1 MSIRREKESQL
12 GNHIGDRPRPRL
24 KTPGL
29 LMELVGT
36 VVFVLAVT
44 VLFDLAIPRSLVDG
58 HSMEPTF
65 YGDDRLVVSRV
76 HYLLSQPARGDIV
89 VFNSL
94 RPSEA
99 ARGVMLIKRI
109 IGMPGDSVVIRDRLV
124 IVNGMELDEP
134 YIKEPCGFRCR
145 DAEWTLGADEY
156 FVMGDNRNNSN
167 DSRAFGPVPL
177 RNIVGEV
184 IFRYFPLQA
193 IGLINQSG
201 GTHDG

>member
-1 MSIRREKESQL
+1 MLSSHTGEL
-12 GNHIGDRPRPRL
+12 PRPRL

-58 HSMEPTF
+58 HSMQPTF
-65 YGDDRLVVSRV
+65 HGDDRLVVSRV

-94 RPSEA
+94 RANEA

-109 IGMPGDSVVIRDRLV
+109 VGLPGDEVT
-124 IVNGMELDEP
+124 IVERQVHINGAALDEP
-134 YIKEPCGFRCR
+134 YIKEPCGLRCR
-145 DAEWTLGADEY
+145 DAVWTLGEGEY

-177 RNIVGEV
+177 GKIVGEV
-184 IFRYFPLQA
+184 IFRYFPLNA
-193 IGLINQSG
+193 IGLIAQ
-201 GTHDG
+201 

>member
-1 MSIRREKESQL
+1 MVS
-12 GNHIGDRPRPRL
+12 HTGDLPRPRL

-109 IGMPGDSVVIRDRLV
+109 VGLPGDSVVIRDRQV
-124 IVNGMELDEP
+124 HINGVALDEP
-134 YIKEPCGFRCR
+134 YIKEPCGRRCR
-145 DAEWTLGADEY
+145 DDEWTLGADEY

-177 RNIVGEV
+177 RHIVGEV
-184 IFRYFPLQA
+184 IFRYFPLHA
-193 IGLINQSG
+193 IGLIAQ
-201 GTHDG
+201 

>member
-1 MSIRREKESQL
+1 MLSSHTGQL
-12 GNHIGDRPRPRL
+12 PRPRL

-58 HSMEPTF
+58 HSMQPTF
-65 YGDDRLVVSRV
+65 HGDDRLVVSRV

-94 RPSEA
+94 RANEA

-109 IGMPGDSVVIRDRLV
+109 IGLPGDEVT
-124 IVNGMELDEP
+124 IVERQVHINGVALDEP
-134 YIKEPCGFRCR
+134 YIKEPCGRRCR
-145 DAEWTLGADEY
+145 DAIWTLGDNEY

-177 RNIVGEV
+177 GNIVGEV
-184 IFRYFPLQA
+184 IFRYFPLNA
-193 IGLINQSG
+193 IGLIAQ
-201 GTHDG
+201 

>member
-1 MSIRREKESQL
+1 
-12 GNHIGDRPRPRL
+12 
-24 KTPGL
+24 
-29 LMELVGT
+29 MELVGT

-65 YGDDRLVVSRV
+65 YGEDRLVVSRV

-109 IGMPGDSVVIRDRLV
+109 VGLPGDSVVIRDRQV
-124 IVNGMELDEP
+124 HINGEALDEP
-134 YIKEPCGFRCR
+134 YIKEPCGRRCR
-145 DAEWTLGADEY
+145 DDEWTLDADEY

-177 RNIVGEV
+177 HHIVGEV
-184 IFRYFPLQA
+184 IFRYFPLHA
-193 IGLINQSG
+193 IGLIAQ
-201 GTHDG
+201 

>member
-1 MSIRREKESQL
+1 MLSSHTADL
-12 GNHIGDRPRPRL
+12 PRPRL

-29 LMELVGT
+29 LMELAGT

-58 HSMEPTF
+58 HSMQPTF

-76 HYLLSQPARGDIV
+76 HYLLSPPAQGDIV

-99 ARGVMLIKRI
+99 ARGVMLIKRV
-109 IGMPGDSVVIRDRLV
+109 IGLPGDVVEIRDRLV
-124 IVNGMELDEP
+124 YVNGAALDEP
-134 YIKEPCGFRCR
+134 YIKEPCQRRCR
-145 DAEWTLGADEY
+145 DAVWTLGEGEY

-177 RNIVGEV
+177 GNIVGEV
-184 IFRYFPLQA
+184 IFRYFPLHA
-193 IGLINQSG
+193 IGLINQ
-201 GTHDG
+201 

>member
-1 MSIRREKESQL
+1 MGS
-12 GNHIGDRPRPRL
+12 HTGDLPRPRL

-65 YGDDRLVVSRV
+65 YGQDRLVVSRV

-109 IGMPGDSVVIRDRLV
+109 IGLPGDSVAIRDRLV
-124 IVNGMELDEP
+124 HINGVALDEP
-134 YIKEPCGFRCR
+134 YIKEPCERRCR
-145 DAEWTLGADEY
+145 DAEWTLGASEY

-177 RNIVGEV
+177 GNIVGEV
-184 IFRYFPLQA
+184 IFRYFPLHA
-193 IGLINQSG
+193 IGLIAQ
-201 GTHDG
+201 

>member
-1 MSIRREKESQL
+1 MGS
-12 GNHIGDRPRPRL
+12 HIGDLPRPRL

-29 LMELVGT
+29 LVELVGT

-58 HSMEPTF
+58 HSMQPTF
-65 YGDDRLVVSRV
+65 YGQDRLVVSRV
-76 HYLLSQPARGDIV
+76 HYLLSHPARGDIV

-109 IGMPGDSVVIRDRLV
+109 IGLPGDSVVIRDRLV
-124 IVNGMELDEP
+124 YINGVALDEP
-134 YIKEPCGFRCR
+134 YIKEPCERRCR
-145 DAEWTLGADEY
+145 DAEWTLGTGEY

-177 RNIVGEV
+177 RHIVGEV
-184 IFRYFPLQA
+184 IFRYYPLHA
-193 IGLINQSG
+193 IGLIAQ
-201 GTHDG
+201 

>member
-1 MSIRREKESQL
+1 MLAS
-12 GNHIGDRPRPRL
+12 HTGDLPRPRL

-36 VVFVLAVT
+36 IVFVLAVT

-65 YGDDRLVVSRV
+65 YGEDRLVVSRV
-76 HYLLSQPARGDIV
+76 HYLVSDPVRGDIV

-109 IGMPGDSVVIRDRLV
+109 VGLPGDTVEIRERQV
-124 IVNGMELDEP
+124 HINGALLDEP
-134 YIKEPCGFRCR
+134 YILEPCGRRCQ
-145 DAEWTLGADEY
+145 DNTWTLGENQY

-177 RNIVGEV
+177 GNIVGEV
-184 IFRYFPLQA
+184 IFRYFPLNA
-193 IGLINQSG
+193 IGLIAQ
-201 GTHDG
+201 

>member
-1 MSIRREKESQL
+1 MVR
-12 GNHIGDRPRPRL
+12 HIGDLPRPPL

-76 HYLLSQPARGDIV
+76 HYLLSEPARGDIV

-109 IGMPGDSVVIRDRLV
+109 IGLPGDTVMIRDR
-124 IVNGMELDEP
+124 IVHINGVALDEP
-134 YIKEPCGFRCR
+134 YIKEPCAYRCR
-145 DAEWTLGADEY
+145 DAEWSLGTDEY

-167 DSRAFGPVPL
+167 DSRAFGLVPW

-184 IFRYFPLQA
+184 IFRYFPLGS
-193 IGLINQSG
+193 IGLIAQ
-201 GTHDG
+201 